1 MYNETHLEEFIQL
14 LKLPAYI
21 LKLPLDD
28 PKQVNTDCPLEL
40 VSLLNQFYQTMD
52 ISALHASQTPCH
64 ICLSLRFIIYYFH
77 VKKIIC

>member
-40 VSLLNQFYQTMD
+40 VSLLN
-52 ISALHASQTPCH
+52 
-64 ICLSLRFIIYYFH
+64 
-77 VKKIIC
+77 

>member
-28 PKQVNTDCPLEL
+28 PKQVNTDRPWIFLPSMPPRL
-40 VSLLNQFYQTMD
+40 PA
-52 ISALHASQTPCH
+52 ISAFH
-64 ICLSLRFIIYYFH
+64 LRFIIYYFH

>member
-40 VSLLNQFYQTMD
+40 VSLLLLPRKEEYVL
-52 ISALHASQTPCH
+52 IGP
-64 ICLSLRFIIYYFH
+64 I
-77 VKKIIC
+77 